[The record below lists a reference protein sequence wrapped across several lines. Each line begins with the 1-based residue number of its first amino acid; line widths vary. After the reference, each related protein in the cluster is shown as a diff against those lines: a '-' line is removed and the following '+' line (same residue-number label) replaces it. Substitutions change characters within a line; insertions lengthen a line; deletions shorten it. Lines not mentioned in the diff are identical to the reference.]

1 MADELTPSGPNLAP
15 TSGVN
20 VNLVSWFFLMVSV
33 LAISARIMVK
43 WSSCRR
49 FHGDDI
55 LALLALVRRHLGRA
69 TNDLD
74 TDSRRTGP

>member
-1 MADELTPSGPNLAP
+1 MADDLTPSGPTLALM
-15 TSGVN
+15 SGVV

-49 FHGDDI
+49 FHGDDL
-55 LALLALVRRHLGRA
+55 LALLALVRRRLGRA

-74 TDSRRTGP
+74 TD